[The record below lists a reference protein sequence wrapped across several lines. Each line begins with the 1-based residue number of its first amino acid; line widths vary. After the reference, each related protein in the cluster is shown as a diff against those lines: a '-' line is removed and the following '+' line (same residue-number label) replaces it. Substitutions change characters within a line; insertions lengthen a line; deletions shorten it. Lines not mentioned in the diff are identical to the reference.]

1 MIKLILTFILG
12 FIIGRIYSYYKN
24 RIQCVHCGSFK
35 TSIGAAGYGP
45 VKGSD
50 CKIAVKHWVAYT
62 CNKCGKDTSI
72 QMSVI

>member
-24 RIQCVHCGSFK
+24 RIQCVHCGSSE
-35 TSIGAAGYGP
+35 TSIATAVYGS

-50 CKIAVKHWVAYT
+50 CKIAVKHWEAHT
-62 CNKCGKDTSI
+62 CHKCGKDTQI